1 MENRMMIKELAKR
14 LRENDK
20 FDIIR
25 GLEETEL
32 HKEIKELLCAMYPS
46 NYVQITHGSDEF
58 GRDLV
63 MVSKDPLGDR
73 VIGFVVKTGDIR
85 SRASGTIDKIKSQ
98 VEQAF
103 SQPVSLHGFEFQN
116 DLSITFVTVIIAG
129 ILSRQALLRLK
140 AEINKPI
147 NRPNLAIRDLKWLV
161 DNFTQYYPYIF
172 YEGEV
177 SRYLE
182 STLQELEKKHMFS
195 SRKKSLSECY
205 IEPVIATYER
215 VVELTN
221 PEITLTILKDRMSFK
236 QLEKELQPYRKFLVL
251 GDPGVG
257 KSTALAK
264 MAIDMLS
271 DGLRKATR
279 FKSGEKI
286 DIPIFMTA
294 KEFQAVN
301 SVEELQ
307 EGFGPSAETR
317 ERFQIVTLLIDG
329 LDEVNGNYRG
339 ALIEKASEF
348 VKELK
353 CALILSTR
361 KVDIVKGEALGYE
374 KRELLP
380 FEFGQALALLQRL
393 VIDEN
398 MLEALKDGLKKIENQ
413 ITITPLNL
421 LLLLELVE
429 SNKEVPASLTELY
442 DRFTDIAL
450 GIEDRT
456 RKGIDVLFDYQVK
469 KRFLSELAFREYFQK
484 NRAEISKSDF
494 ETFVNAYAG
503 EFKWD
508 AGQLKVFVEE
518 IERAGLLDKRETVK
532 FTHMSF
538 LDYFTALRI
547 YEVREEIPELYDYLT
562 EIYFSDNWGDVA
574 FFFAG
579 LKKDIPRKF
588 IDKIYRFK
596 GTELSLVRS
605 VEKLLVGKLLQAAWH
620 SKSNVKLYGIGRSLG
635 YSDKV
640 TQQFLTV
647 ARKTNP
653 LLPAIYADIY
663 SLIICEMAFGSRFLL
678 NEERMLVERYLE
690 RPTGKTMLNSLK
702 LLWSMREKIEDEE
715 VDKFVGQLYEAT
727 KSAQKIT
734 GEEYAK
740 SLLMLRI
747 MAAKKEVRKAIEKRV
762 RRDAKTHPHLFAGL
776 APIKKQVSITEEQRR
791 KARVKRRKKQID

>member
-1 MENRMMIKELAKR
+1 MQNGVMIKELVKG
-14 LRENDK
+14 LPENHK

-25 GLEETEL
+25 GLKETEL
-32 HKEIKELLCAMYPS
+32 HKEIKELLCAIYPS
-46 NYVQITHGSDEF
+46 NYVEITQGSDEF

-73 VIGFVVKTGDIR
+73 VAGVVVKTGDIR
-85 SRASGTIDKIKSQ
+85 SRASGTIDDIKSQ

-103 SQPVSLHGFEFQN
+103 SQPVSLKGFEFQN
-116 DLSITFVTVIIAG
+116 DLEITFVTVIIAG

-147 NRPNLAIRDLKWLV
+147 NRPNLKIHDLKWLV
-161 DNFTQYYPYIF
+161 DNFTQYYPYVF

-182 STLQELEKKHMFS
+182 STLNGLETKHLFS
-195 SRKKSLSECY
+195 SRRKSLSECY
-205 IEPVIATYER
+205 VEPVIATYER
-215 VVELTN
+215 VIELTD
-221 PEITLTILKDRMSFK
+221 PHITLTIFKDRVSFK
-236 QLEKELQPYRKFLVL
+236 QLEKELQPHRKFLVL

-279 FKSGEKI
+279 SKTGEKI
-286 DIPIFMTA
+286 GIPIFVTA
-294 KEFQAVN
+294 RDFWALK

-307 EGFGPSAETR
+307 QRFGPSAETR

-329 LDEVNGNYRG
+329 LDEVNSNYRG
-339 ALIEKASEF
+339 ALLEKASEF
-348 VKELK
+348 EKELK

-361 KVDIVKGEALGYE
+361 KVDIVKGETLGYE

-380 FEFGQALALLQRL
+380 FEFGQALNLFQKL
-393 VIDEN
+393 VKDEN

-421 LLLLELVE
+421 LFLLELVE

-442 DRFTDIAL
+442 DRFTDMAL

-469 KRFLSELAFREYFQK
+469 KRFLAELAFREYFEK
-484 NRAEISKSDF
+484 NQAEISKSDF
-494 ETFVNAYAG
+494 EAFIDAYAE

-508 AGQLKVFVEE
+508 AGELRVFIEE
-518 IERAGLLDKRETVK
+518 IERAGLLDMKEAVK

-547 YEVREEIPELYDYLT
+547 YEVREEIPDLYDYLT
-562 EIYFSDNWGDVA
+562 TIYFDDNWGDVA

-588 IDKIYRFK
+588 IDKIYKFK
-596 GTELSLVRS
+596 REEHSLVRS
-605 VEKLLVGKLLQAAWH
+605 IQKLLVGKMLQAAWH
-620 SKSNVKLYGIGRSLG
+620 SKANLKLYGIGCSLG

-653 LLPAIYADIY
+653 SLPAIYADIY
-663 SLIICEMAFGSRFLL
+663 TLIICEMAFGSRFLL

-690 RPTGKTMLNSLK
+690 KPTGKTILNSLK
-702 LLWSMREKIEDEE
+702 LLWSMRGKIEDEE
-715 VDKFVGQLYEAT
+715 VDKFVGQLYEVT
-727 KSAQKIT
+727 KSAQNIT

-740 SLLMLRI
+740 SLLLLRV
-747 MAAKKEVRKAIEKRV
+747 MAAKEEVRKAIEKRV
-762 RRDAKTHPHLFAGL
+762 QRDVKTRPYLFAGL
-776 APIKKQVSITEEQRR
+776 ASVKKRVSITEEQRR
-791 KARVKRRKKQID
+791 KARAKRKRGK